1 VFRARQLR
9 PQRFTPTQA
18 ANVNEHPEPDWYA
31 DPTGIHHH
39 RYWDGERWTAR
50 VADRFGATSAHHLQD
65 RYAPPGHE
73 RVEPV
78 VASASVDLGGTTEAA
93 THAPSDDIPDDALT
107 LAAQVLE
114 GACERSGFSW
124 RDSDMTI
131 DDAIN
136 ALPVDIADNTVG
148 MMNRLFV
155 AAADDE
161 NAAWTATKLRE
172 IKLLKRGYR
181 QLHEL
186 VTSTPKDELFER
198 SRRFGVP
205 DDLTEDFVAGVLSS
219 EIPTVA
225 ELQTAQLPV
234 GGPDAA

>member
-1 VFRARQLR
+1 LRARQSR

-18 ANVNEHPEPDWYA
+18 ANVDDDLEPDWYA

-50 VADRFGATSAHHLQD
+50 VADRFGATSAHHLQEQ
-65 RYAPPGHE
+65 YAPPGHE
-73 RVEPV
+73 RVERVPQP
-78 VASASVDLGGTTEAA
+78 ADLGDTTEAG
-93 THAPSDDIPDDALT
+93 THARVDEMPDDALT
-107 LAAQVLE
+107 LAAQVLQ

-124 RDSDMTI
+124 RESDTTI

-136 ALPVDIADNTVG
+136 ALPVDIADNAVG
-148 MMNRLFV
+148 TMHRLFV

-161 NAAWTATKLRE
+161 NAAWTAAKLRE
-172 IKLLKRGYR
+172 IKVLKRGYR

-205 DDLTEDFVAGVLSS
+205 DDLTEDFVAGVLSC